1 MALCAK
7 LNVSLC
13 PNYPILS
20 MKKILFL
27 VLFPV
32 LIHAQTFKNPLL
44 PAGADP
50 WSVHKDGFYYYM
62 HTTGKDL
69 SIWKTK
75 DLSKLG
81 TTAKTTVWTPPATG
95 PYSKEIWAPELH
107 FLQGKWYIYFAAD
120 DGRNRNHRLY
130 VLENLSSDP
139 TQGTWTMK
147 GQLKTPQDKWA
158 IDGSVFEH
166 KGQMY
171 LTWSGWEG
179 DENGRQ
185 DIYLC
190 KMSNPWTCSGNRV
203 RISDPQYD
211 WEQHGLLTR
220 PGPDDK
226 PMVLVNE
233 GPQYLKSPNGRVN
246 IIFSASGCWTDYYA
260 LGMIYAAPNADLMNP
275 ASWKK
280 HPAPVFWANNVQ
292 GTHAAGHNS
301 FFKSPDGSQ
310 HWILYH
316 ANSEAGQG
324 CGRERA
330 PRMQP
335 FTFAANGTPVF
346 GNPLPLD
353 IELSIPKGN

>member
-1 MALCAK
+1 
-7 LNVSLC
+7 VSKNPTVL
-13 PNYPILS
+13 P

-50 WSVHKDGFYYYM
+50 WSVYKDGFYYYM
-62 HTTGKDL
+62 HTTGRDL

-130 VLENLSSDP
+130 VLENSEADP

-147 GQLKTPQDKWA
+147 GQLNTPQDKWA

-166 KGQMY
+166 NGQMY

-190 KMSNPWTCSGNRV
+190 KMSNPWTCEGNRI
-203 RISDPQYD
+203 RISEPQQD
-211 WEQHGLLTR
+211 WEKHGTLTR

-226 PMVLVNE
+226 PLVLVNE

-260 LGMIYAAPNADLMNP
+260 LGMIYAAPNADLMDP

-280 HPAPVFWANNVQ
+280 HPTTVFWANNVQ
-292 GTHAAGHNS
+292 GTYAAGHNS

-316 ANSEAGQG
+316 ANSEARQG
-324 CGRERA
+324 CGKERA
-330 PRMQP
+330 PRMQL
-335 FTFAANGTPVF
+335 FTFADDGNPVF
-346 GNPLPLD
+346 GDPQPLD
-353 IELSIPKGN
+353 LEFSLPKGN

>member
-1 MALCAK
+1 
-7 LNVSLC
+7 
-13 PNYPILS
+13 
-20 MKKILFL
+20 MKNLLFL
-27 VLFPV
+27 L
-32 LIHAQTFKNPLL
+32 LIPTLLQAQTFKNPLL

-50 WSVHKDGFYYYM
+50 WSFYKDGYYYYM
-62 HTTGKDL
+62 HTTTRDLNIWKVKDL
-69 SIWKTK
+69 SE
-75 DLSKLG
+75 LP
-81 TTAKTTVWTPPATG
+81 TAQKVTVWTPPTTG

-107 FLQGKWYIYFAAD
+107 FLKGKWYIYFAAD

-130 VLENLSSDP
+130 VLENTAADP

-147 GQLKTPQDKWA
+147 GELKTPENKWA

-166 KGQMY
+166 KGQLY

-190 KMSNPWTCSGNRV
+190 KMSNPWTCVGPRV
-203 RISDPQYD
+203 RISDPQFE
-211 WEQHGLLTR
+211 WEQHGSLYR

-226 PMVLVNE
+226 PIVLVNE
-233 GPQYLKSPNGRVN
+233 GPQFLKSPNGRIN

-260 LGMIYAAPNADLMNP
+260 LGMIYAAPDADLMNP
-275 ASWKK
+275 SSWKK
-280 HPAPVFWANNVQ
+280 HPTPVFWANNVK

-310 HWILYH
+310 NWILYH

-324 CGRERA
+324 CGKERS

-335 FTFAANGTPVF
+335 FTFSANGTPVF
-346 GNPLPLD
+346 GSPLPTSV
-353 IELSIPKGN
+353 ELSIPRR

>member
-1 MALCAK
+1 
-7 LNVSLC
+7 
-13 PNYPILS
+13 
-20 MKKILFL
+20 MKNFLFL
-27 VLFPV
+27 L
-32 LIHAQTFKNPLL
+32 LIPTLLQAQTFKNPLL

-50 WSVHKDGFYYYM
+50 WSFYKDGYYYYM
-62 HTTGKDL
+62 HTTTRDLNIWKVKDL
-69 SIWKTK
+69 SE
-75 DLSKLG
+75 LP
-81 TTAKTTVWTPPATG
+81 TAQKVTVWTPPATG

-107 FLQGKWYIYFAAD
+107 FLKGKWYIYFAAD

-130 VLENLSSDP
+130 VLENTAADP

-147 GQLKTPQDKWA
+147 GELKTPENKWA

-166 KGQMY
+166 KGQLY

-190 KMSNPWTCSGNRV
+190 KMSNPWTCVGPRV
-203 RISDPQYD
+203 RISDPQFD
-211 WEQHGLLTR
+211 WEQHGSLYR

-226 PMVLVNE
+226 PIVLVNE
-233 GPQYLKSPNGRVN
+233 GPQFLKSPNGRIN

-260 LGMIYAAPNADLMNP
+260 LGMIYAAPDADLMNP
-275 ASWKK
+275 LSWKK
-280 HPAPVFWANNVQ
+280 HPTPVFWASNVK

-310 HWILYH
+310 NWILYH

-324 CGRERA
+324 CGKERS

-335 FTFAANGTPVF
+335 FTFSANGTPVF
-346 GNPLPLD
+346 GSPLSTSV
-353 IELSIPKGN
+353 ELSIPRR

>member
-1 MALCAK
+1 
-7 LNVSLC
+7 
-13 PNYPILS
+13 

-50 WSVHKDGFYYYM
+50 WSVYKDGFYYYM
-62 HTTGKDL
+62 HTTGRDL

-75 DLSKLG
+75 DLSKL
-81 TTAKTTVWTPPATG
+81 AEAPKTTVWTPPGTG

-130 VLENLSSDP
+130 VLENLSPDP

-190 KMSNPWTCSGNRV
+190 KMSNPWTCVGNRV

-233 GPQYLKSPNGRVN
+233 GPQYLKSPNGRVT
-246 IIFSASGCWTDYYA
+246 IVFSASGCWTDYYA
-260 LGMIYAAPNADLMNP
+260 LGMIYATPNADLMNP

-280 HPAPVFWANNVQ
+280 HPTPVFWANNIQ
-292 GTHAAGHNS
+292 GTYAAGHNS

-310 HWILYH
+310 NWILYH

-335 FTFAANGTPVF
+335 FTFSASGTPVF
-346 GNPLPLD
+346 GNPLPLGM
-353 IELSIPKGN
+353 ELSIPKGN

>member
-1 MALCAK
+1 
-7 LNVSLC
+7 
-13 PNYPILS
+13 

-27 VLFPV
+27 VLFPF
-32 LIHAQTFKNPLL
+32 LIQAQTFKNPLH

-50 WSVHKDGFYYYM
+50 WSVYKDGFYYYM
-62 HTTGKDL
+62 HTTGRDL
-69 SIWKTK
+69 TIRKTK
-75 DLSKLG
+75 DLSKL
-81 TTAKTTVWTPPATG
+81 ADAPKAIVWTPPASG
-95 PYSKEIWAPELH
+95 SYSKEIWAPELH
-107 FLQGKWYIYFAAD
+107 FLASKWYIYFAAD

-130 VLENLSSDP
+130 VLENSSPDP
-139 TQGTWTMK
+139 IQGTWTMK

-171 LTWSGWEG
+171 LMWSGWEG

-190 KMSNPWTCSGNRV
+190 KMSNPWTCAGNRI
-203 RISDPQYD
+203 RISDPQYE

-260 LGMIYAAPNADLMNP
+260 LGMIYAVPNADLMNP

-280 HPAPVFWANNVQ
+280 HPTPVFWANNVK
-292 GTHAAGHNS
+292 GTYAAGHNS

-324 CGRERA
+324 CGKERA

-346 GNPLPLD
+346 GNPLPLEV
-353 IELSIPKGN
+353 ELSIPKGN